1 MNALSSAGDELSGDW
16 KGNGIT
22 FRHGEKLFISG
33 ANAFAPKINRCKSG
47 GRCVVTHLNDER
59 VQELLDGQFPIFER
73 REIEEHLKS
82 CDACR
87 ERVSQYEELYSTL
100 ETAPDT
106 ELSRSFARTVLRK
119 TNIEEIGSV
128 QFGLTQVFAAL
139 AAVIVVVNTL
149 LYFIEWNSLKGIAAV
164 IGKSLIAFVPA
175 LSKSGSTTLQ
185 DVDIKGSLVF
195 IVGAVILFLLFLFD
209 RYLLQP
215 RFRSSN

>member
-1 MNALSSAGDELSGDW
+1 M
-16 KGNGIT
+16 
-22 FRHGEKLFISG
+22 
-33 ANAFAPKINRCKSG
+33 
-47 GRCVVTHLNDER
+47 VTHLNDER